1 MPLHGVD
8 RTTSMRQ
15 PRQWRLMQVAQ
26 DANRVALE
34 GGIEPGNRDVQL
46 YEAKFSRGNQ
56 NRVRCESDDRTCQ
69 EKRYDRSLLT

>member
-1 MPLHGVD
+1 MPLHGGD

-15 PRQWRLMQVAQ
+15 TRQWRLMQVAQ

-34 GGIEPGNRDVQL
+34 GGIETGNRDVQL
-46 YEAKFSRGNQ
+46 YEAKPSRGNQ
-56 NRVRCESDDRTCQ
+56 NRVRSKSDDRTCQ